1 MTKIITKETFDLDV
15 LEVSKE
21 KPVLVDFFAQWCM
34 PCKMMAPILDDLSE
48 DVGKEAVIVKVD
60 VDEERQLAEEFGI
73 MSIPTMYIF
82 REGKIVEKMVGLKA
96 QEELKTMLES
106 HK

>member
-96 QEELKTMLES
+96 QEELKTML
-106 HK
+106 